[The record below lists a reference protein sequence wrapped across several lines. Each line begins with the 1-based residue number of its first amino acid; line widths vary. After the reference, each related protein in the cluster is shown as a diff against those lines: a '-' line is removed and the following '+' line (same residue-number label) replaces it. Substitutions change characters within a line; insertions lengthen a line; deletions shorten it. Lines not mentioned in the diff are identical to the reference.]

1 MKGTTMKILI
11 SLFFIFIGHHE
22 FLNAQRTLPRPPR
35 SNGEYSL
42 TSSELIHTIILP
54 QVHHDSLRQDD
65 SLQNRSGRAGIGIVQ
80 SLNICSIATYDT
92 LFDGSRIGRI
102 RIVSPGAIWQSFRFT
117 NFYLSE
123 GCEVYIY
130 NDEKTY
136 TRGAFTSR
144 NNKPFGGLYI
154 STTVGSSH
162 IIEIY
167 ETAGAFGLSAML
179 IDRVYQGYY
188 PISTFAF
195 SLPKSKENSETILR
209 KFGGSEIECNTNVN
223 CNNDYWCV
231 EKYAVCVIEDAQDQD
246 VNICTGTLLN
256 NSAEDF
262 KPYILTAW
270 HCLDDPK
277 NCVIS
282 SEEENT
288 NYMAFVFNW
297 WSNDCNNGTE
307 AQANS
312 NVGNKVYSSAI
323 TRALYRETDMALL
336 EIRTENDGGEFQIP
350 PSEMLYYAGWSR
362 KTELPISGTV
372 IHHPAGDIMKVS
384 FIMNDTNQYPQ
395 YLFHSPARGHRCHDG
410 NFSITSAD
418 ESTNYLGC
426 YMGYEGSTEGG
437 SSGAALL
444 NEKMLVIGQ
453 LSSNNQFYCWQQF
466 DKGPQFNSFGKIS
479 ISWNGG
485 GTNATRLS
493 NWLYPGINPPFELAG
508 IMSNSPVELYNRYTE
523 DDEKQL
529 EISII
534 PDGVA
539 YYHAPTEIRLGG
551 GKSWTTPP
559 LGAINNHSFQ
569 FHREYGGD
577 VSAVK
582 RIVLKE
588 CLWVP
593 ERDGANQKVRFHIGM
608 PQCTIGES
616 AFTPGNPPVKIIME
630 SDAGYS
636 TGTSCDRTTAMSPNE
651 PSERRVIDATYNAT
665 SIVPKM
671 SLAPN
676 PAFDYIDIRIEGEK
690 SGDLM
695 LINSLGTRLH
705 VMPSKLSQ
713 SALILTARYE
723 LANLPAGMYIVMAQS
738 GGQVLT
744 QTFMII
750 R

>member
-231 EKYAVCVIEDAQDQD
+231 EKHAVCVIENADDQD
-246 VNICTGTLLN
+246 LNICTGTLLN

-270 HCLDDPK
+270 HCLNRNID
-277 NCVIS
+277 CTIS
-282 SEEENT
+282 QVEENT
-288 NYMAFVFNW
+288 DYMAFFLTGGVIIVIMEQRHRQMPMLGIKSF
-297 WSNDCNNGTE
+297 
-307 AQANS
+307 
-312 NVGNKVYSSAI
+312 
-323 TRALYRETDMALL
+323 LL
-336 EIRTENDGGEFQIP
+336 PLHVHCIAKQIWRC
-350 PSEMLYYAGWSR
+350 LKYAR
-362 KTELPISGTV
+362 KTMGVNFKFRPQRSC
-372 IHHPAGDIMKVS
+372 IMPDGLEKQ
-384 FIMNDTNQYPQ
+384 NYQYPVP
-395 YLFHSPARGHRCHDG
+395 L
-410 NFSITSAD
+410 SIT
-418 ESTNYLGC
+418 L
-426 YMGYEGSTEGG
+426 
-437 SSGAALL
+437 
-444 NEKMLVIGQ
+444 
-453 LSSNNQFYCWQQF
+453 
-466 DKGPQFNSFGKIS
+466 
-479 ISWNGG
+479 
-485 GTNATRLS
+485 
-493 NWLYPGINPPFELAG
+493 
-508 IMSNSPVELYNRYTE
+508 
-523 DDEKQL
+523 
-529 EISII
+529 
-534 PDGVA
+534 
-539 YYHAPTEIRLGG
+539 
-551 GKSWTTPP
+551 
-559 LGAINNHSFQ
+559 
-569 FHREYGGD
+569 
-577 VSAVK
+577 
-582 RIVLKE
+582 
-588 CLWVP
+588 P
-593 ERDGANQKVRFHIGM
+593 E
-608 PQCTIGES
+608 T
-616 AFTPGNPPVKIIME
+616 
-630 SDAGYS
+630 
-636 TGTSCDRTTAMSPNE
+636 
-651 PSERRVIDATYNAT
+651 
-665 SIVPKM
+665 
-671 SLAPN
+671 L
-676 PAFDYIDIRIEGEK
+676 
-690 SGDLM
+690 
-695 LINSLGTRLH
+695 
-705 VMPSKLSQ
+705 
-713 SALILTARYE
+713 
-723 LANLPAGMYIVMAQS
+723 
-738 GGQVLT
+738 
-744 QTFMII
+744 
-750 R
+750 